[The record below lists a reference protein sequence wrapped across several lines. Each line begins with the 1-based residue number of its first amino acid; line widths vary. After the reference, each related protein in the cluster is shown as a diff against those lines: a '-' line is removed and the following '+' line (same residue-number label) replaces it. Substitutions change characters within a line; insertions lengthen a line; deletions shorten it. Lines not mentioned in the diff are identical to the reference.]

1 MTTDLHTLVLI
12 VLCGVVTLLVRVIP
26 FVMISRV
33 NLPAIVI
40 KWLSFIPITLFT
52 ALIIDGVIQQ
62 HDHTFGYT
70 LNLPYIIAIVPTVML
85 AIFTRSLTVTILG
98 GIFVIACLRLI
109 FENHIKSL
117 NLRKKLVK
125 IKIIRKFRLFETKCI
140 STSQY
145 N

>member
-1 MTTDLHTLVLI
+1 MSDCDDASSKFNSTFIRSNFNSRNCCCIVRGGDGKMTTDLHTLVLI

-26 FVMISRV
+26 FIMISRV

-62 HDHTFGYT
+62 HDHAFGYT

-109 FENHIKSL
+109 F
-117 NLRKKLVK
+117 
-125 IKIIRKFRLFETKCI
+125 
-140 STSQY
+140 
-145 N
+145 